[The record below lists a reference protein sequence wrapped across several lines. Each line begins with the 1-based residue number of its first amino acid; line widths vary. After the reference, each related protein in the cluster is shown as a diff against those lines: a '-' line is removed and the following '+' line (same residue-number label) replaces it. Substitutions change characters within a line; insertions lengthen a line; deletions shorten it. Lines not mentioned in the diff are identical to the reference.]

1 MLRAL
6 ADRLEVARPAY
17 LSPDETEHQH
27 YCNKTLQRLQIE
39 SLNKENSLVYIK
51 LKKDHVRKRED
62 RMPSILEDPPKSFGL
77 SLGSA
82 HQRKLRHQVPLM
94 RRDWDQ
100 VFAMLWRKNNIKI
113 GSASKEESFRLCK
126 RGVGLIVYLVG

>member
-62 RMPSILEDPPKSFGL
+62 RMPGRPSKKFWSFFRVCTSKKATPSG
-77 SLGSA
+77 SPYAARLGSSV
-82 HQRKLRHQVPLM
+82 RN
-94 RRDWDQ
+94 
-100 VFAMLWRKNNIKI
+100 AMEIK
-113 GSASKEESFRLCK
+113 
-126 RGVGLIVYLVG
+126 